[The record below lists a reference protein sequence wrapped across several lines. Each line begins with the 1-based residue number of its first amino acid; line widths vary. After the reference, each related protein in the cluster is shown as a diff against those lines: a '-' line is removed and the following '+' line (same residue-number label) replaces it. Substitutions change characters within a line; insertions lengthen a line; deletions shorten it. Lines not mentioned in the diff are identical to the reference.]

1 MYDFSIIIPTY
12 NEYDS
17 LPNIIIDI
25 SKIFKNY
32 KIQILVI
39 DDNSTDNTHSLFNHE
54 TNLFKNINF
63 NKKSALITFTKGENQ
78 LTYIKNK
85 INYGKGYAIKL
96 SQKYINSKFTVIQ
109 DADYEYDPNDLNK
122 FIKIALEKRDFG
134 LILGKR
140 FFSDYNYTFPFYH
153 YLAYKF
159 LSNLFSLLYNQK
171 ISDIE
176 VGYKFFK
183 SEIFKKLE
191 ITKNDFGIEIELIS
205 KYLKLYKDKK
215 IIEININY
223 FPRTFQEGKKI
234 KFKDGILAIYYILYY
249 RFF

>member
-153 YLAYKF
+153 YLANKF